1 MIIFT
6 IYYLFL
12 IVFFRRMRDEVDLV
26 DVTFACDGK
35 KIGAHKLVLYSCS
48 PYFKDLL
55 KDNPANS
62 HPIFYMNNVKFD
74 VLKAILEYMYL
85 GEVHITNENLKD
97 FIKTAEALQIR
108 GLSKENSNVRHY
120 FENFVLFLKFLLFF
134 ILGRKLTRCIARQS
148 H

>member
-1 MIIFT
+1 
-6 IYYLFL
+6 
-12 IVFFRRMRDEVDLV
+12 MRDEVDLV

-108 GLSKENSNVRHY
+108 GLSKENSNVRIY
-120 FENFVLFLKFLLFF
+120 YENFVLFLKFCLFF
-134 ILGRKLTRCIARQS
+134 ILGRKLTCRITRQS
-148 H
+148 HRHN